1 MTKTIS
7 REEEKAARE
16 AIAENR
22 KILAEAKKQENEAYA
37 LLCKE
42 LEDYAETVVS
52 RWNEDEFA
60 DLRKVLFTLNDWG
73 CSTVGYYPIS
83 PSLKKGYYGMKSDK
97 QSMLWRKDKLFK
109 ELESCIAKDG
119 TIVSTCKFRNSSQG
133 CYIVSYD
140 RIFILTFS
148 FFYRSDND
156 AKKSIAKTKKLLEA
170 ERFSYADE
178 NKLLRDL
185 FKKSLKQA

>member
-7 REEEKAARE
+7 REDEKAARE

-37 LLCKE
+37 IFRKE
-42 LEDYAETVVS
+42 LEDYAGTVVS

-83 PSLKKGYYGMKSDK
+83 PSLEKGYYGMRSDK
-97 QSMLWRKDKLFK
+97 QSMLWRKDKLFE

-119 TIVSTCKFRNSSQG
+119 TIVSTYKFRDSCQG
-133 CYIVSYD
+133 CFDVSYD

-170 ERFSYADE
+170 EKFSYADE
-178 NKLLRDL
+178 KKLLTDL
-185 FKKSLKQA
+185 YKKSLKQA

>member
-37 LLCKE
+37 IFRKE
-42 LEDYAETVVS
+42 LEDYAGTVVS

-60 DLRKVLFTLNDWG
+60 DLRKVLFTLNDWS
-73 CSTVGYYPIS
+73 CNTVGYYPIS
-83 PSLKKGYYGMKSDK
+83 PSLEKGYYGMGSDK
-97 QSMLWRKDKLFK
+97 QSMLWHEDKLFK

-119 TIVSTCKFRNSSQG
+119 TIVSTYGFRDSCQG
-133 CYIVSYD
+133 YFDVSYD

-156 AKKSIAKTKKLLEA
+156 TKKSIAKTKKLLEA
-170 ERFSYADE
+170 EKYLFADE
-178 NKLLRDL
+178 KKLLKDL
-185 FKKSLKQA
+185 YKKSLKQA